1 MTRLS
6 YARGADEPPVPDGT
20 IGDWLDRAAE
30 LYPDVDG
37 IVAPWQGVR
46 WTWLELRERTDAFAR
61 GLSRLGLAVGD
72 RVGILSPNCV
82 EWVLTQLATARLGL
96 VLVSINPAYRTHELG
111 HALRLAGVRALVT
124 ASSFKT
130 SNYVGMLAELMPATA
145 GDAEAPAV
153 RSRPARA
160 CAT

>member
-37 IVAPWQGVR
+37 LVAPWQGVR

-72 RVGILSPNCV
+72 RVGILSP
-82 EWVLTQLATARLGL
+82 
-96 VLVSINPAYRTHELG
+96 EL
-111 HALRLAGVRALVT
+111 RR
-124 ASSFKT
+124 
-130 SNYVGMLAELMPATA
+130 VGA
-145 GDAEAPAV
+145 D
-153 RSRPARA
+153 PARHRA
-160 CAT
+160 PRSGAGLDQSRLPDP